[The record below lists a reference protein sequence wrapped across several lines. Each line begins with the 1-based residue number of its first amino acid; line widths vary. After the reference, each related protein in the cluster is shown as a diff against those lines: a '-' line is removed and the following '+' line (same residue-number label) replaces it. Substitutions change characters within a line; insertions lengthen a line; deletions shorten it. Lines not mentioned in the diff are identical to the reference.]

1 MQLAGTQGRACL
13 SPSRILS
20 DLAKPAV
27 RESGGDF
34 FRYTDAKKILPL
46 ARCAWTGHVWPDK
59 IFQAMGALR
68 FVSVPILPRPS
79 PWLRTD
85 PARHDLSRP
94 AGTKW
99 SSFFTMDVI
108 SHHSPNKAC
117 EFSRYCCNCNISF
130 LSVISQSVVPASEPD
145 ICFVSVRDYIY
156 WIPFLPCGKTLGFLT
171 NPSLADTSCCLN
183 QQSPQM

>member
-94 AGTKW
+94 AGPKG
-99 SSFFTMDVI
+99 SCFFTMNVI
-108 SHHSPNKAC
+108 SHHTPNKAC
-117 EFSRYCCNCNISF
+117 KFSGYGCNSNIPF
-130 LSVISQSVVPASEPD
+130 FSVSDQPVVLASEPY
-145 ICFVSVRDYIY
+145 ICFICIGDYIFR
-156 WIPFLPCGKTLGFLT
+156 ISILPRSKSLGFMP
-171 NPSLADTSCCLN
+171 NDSFADSFCRLD
-183 QQSPQM
+183 Q